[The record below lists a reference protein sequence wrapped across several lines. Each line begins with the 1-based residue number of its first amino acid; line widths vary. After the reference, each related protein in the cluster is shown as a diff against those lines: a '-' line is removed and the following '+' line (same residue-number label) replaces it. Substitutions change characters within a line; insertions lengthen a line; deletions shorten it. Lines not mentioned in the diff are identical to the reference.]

1 MNLPDHIHQVLRI
14 LALLVYAAFSALFL
28 LVQSYQPAASGVFT
42 ALPYAFWTGFM
53 AILAYGSLLDNFIQP
68 SRVLQ
73 ILLSVAAL
81 WVWAVLFTAT
91 LTSYGLNILLLPYTL
106 AILLDAVL
114 LASNFHAKR

>member
-28 LVQSYQPAASGVFT
+28 LVQSYQPVASGVFT